1 MKKLFIFLVSLLLAT
16 NAYAADYVTT
26 NYRLIVPEVGSRDW
40 SEKISNDIITID
52 DLLYHVSNDV
62 NNLPAITTSMDIIS
76 TDVNI
81 LKISAD
87 ILCADSCW
95 HRDSTRIY
103 TYPVHLPV
111 SVDSLSVDTT
121 LRVVD
126 YTFPT
131 SNPTADG
138 SVISYDTT
146 TGNLIWG
153 TVGEGLS
160 MWVQEGSYIRPRSIL
175 ADVSVDSLSVDTNL
189 MIGGAYILTQDDG
202 PAGRLLGTNGDG
214 TTTWF
219 PVGGSGYKI
228 VGMTS
233 VVTHEYLT
241 TTSNIPT
248 DSTAPQYNEGMQAFI
263 LSYDPINA
271 SNKLIIFVQ
280 GTMGSNVNSHAV
292 FALFDNGTADAIA
305 ATSSGLYDA
314 ANMATSVYFRYV
326 YTLSTDDM
334 IEFQVRFGTPGATS
348 YLNSHGGIDPDT
360 LFGYTCPTGMTIME
374 VEP

>member
-1 MKKLFIFLVSLLLAT
+1 MW
-16 NAYAADYVTT
+16 
-26 NYRLIVPEVGSRDW
+26 GSPSQNWTR
-40 SEKISNDIITID
+40 EGTYLRPTDI
-52 DLLYHVSNDV
+52 DV
-62 NNLPAITTSMDIIS
+62 N
-76 TDVNI
+76 
-81 LKISAD
+81 
-87 ILCADSCW
+87 
-95 HRDSTRIY
+95 
-103 TYPVHLPV
+103 V
-111 SVDSLSVDTT
+111 SVDALSVDSAFH
-121 LRVVD
+121 V
-126 YTFPT
+126 
-131 SNPTADG
+131 G
-138 SVISYDTT
+138 
-146 TGNLIWG
+146 GN
-153 TVGEGLS
+153 
-160 MWVQEGSYIRPRSIL
+160 Y
-175 ADVSVDSLSVDTNL
+175 A
-189 MIGGAYILTQDDG
+189 LTMDDG
-202 PAGRLLGTNGDG
+202 PAGTMLGSNGDG
-214 TTTWF
+214 TLTWF
-219 PVGGSGYKI
+219 PAGGGASGYKI

-314 ANMATSVYFRYV
+314 ANMATSVYFRHV